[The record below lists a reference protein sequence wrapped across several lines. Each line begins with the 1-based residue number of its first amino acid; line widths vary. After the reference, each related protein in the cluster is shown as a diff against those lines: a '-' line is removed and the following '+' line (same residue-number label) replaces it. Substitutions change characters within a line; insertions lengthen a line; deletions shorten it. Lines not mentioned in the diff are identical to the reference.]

1 MNDQGAITKLR
12 DIEPFRNAIDSLSV
26 GRELPKNQKEL
37 VLAAAIELVDNY
49 KLDNHRVQSLDF
61 AYWIILNYSFQ
72 YDDYDPLFDFASCFG
87 FYPICSAIA
96 RLGKVSDSISS
107 ALVVG
112 SIEDNFENDGIVST
126 FEQKRCRN
134 SFMENASRDIAYVA
148 PTSFGKSELLIEL
161 ALDWSSGERVC
172 IVVPTKSL
180 LGQTYRAIAEKRPGC
195 SLITH
200 DEMYSGQND
209 FVAVLTQERAL
220 RMLDQNKD
228 LSFTTLFIDEA
239 HKVFDKGERSL
250 QLARLIR
257 QVKQRDL
264 STAVSFLSPVV
275 SDVGHFSYLTG
286 SNIEEIRVHFNMKEP
301 RYFLLEDQKRLC
313 LYNRFFDSFQTID
326 DIDGSLW
333 GCISGRSKDKNLLF
347 HTSPRE
353 IRKIALGLAGHLPK
367 VGINSSYF
375 DFLSCLR
382 EHVHPDYDEIFCLK
396 HGVLYLH
403 GQMQDL
409 VKEYL
414 CSKVSKFRQI
424 KYIVANSVILEGIN
438 MPIDSIFILGARG
451 LSRADLANL
460 IGRASRLN
468 NVFGAH
474 PKLERLMPEVYFV
487 DSPWSGSSSVSNAME
502 KIRSRGFK
510 DEVNNPIIKC
520 LEGERATDG
529 DKAIVSLEEFSAIGH
544 SNEVDALMARMYRLG
559 FLSIYK
565 ELSNGLVS
573 VISERMGSFKSSG
586 LDLFD
591 LVCEVFVK
599 DLQSSI
605 ASRSF
610 GRIENPD
617 VRRYYRRYLSDR
629 NSLPV
634 SRRIAAMIGVS
645 RHRQKNGNPRM
656 YVGDKFGECTF
667 CGEKALPPMRPLY
680 VDTTCKS
687 DQEMVSLVIS
697 KFKNEDD
704 FLGFTF
710 AKAVRLLY
718 ENECI
723 SEGEYCGFTYGI
735 SDDSVIALVKSGIPL
750 PVISLLEEN
759 NQLENVIQDKYGNYI
774 GNLDLKTFIGG
785 LDDLTRFEIC
795 EHISLDE

>member
-1 MNDQGAITKLR
+1 
-12 DIEPFRNAIDSLSV
+12 
-26 GRELPKNQKEL
+26 
-37 VLAAAIELVDNY
+37 
-49 KLDNHRVQSLDF
+49 
-61 AYWIILNYSFQ
+61 
-72 YDDYDPLFDFASCFG
+72 
-87 FYPICSAIA
+87 
-96 RLGKVSDSISS
+96 
-107 ALVVG
+107 
-112 SIEDNFENDGIVST
+112 
-126 FEQKRCRN
+126 
-134 SFMENASRDIAYVA
+134 
-148 PTSFGKSELLIEL
+148 
-161 ALDWSSGERVC
+161 
-172 IVVPTKSL
+172 
-180 LGQTYRAIAEKRPGC
+180 
-195 SLITH
+195 
-200 DEMYSGQND
+200 
-209 FVAVLTQERAL
+209 
-220 RMLDQNKD
+220 
-228 LSFTTLFIDEA
+228 
-239 HKVFDKGERSL
+239 
-250 QLARLIR
+250 
-257 QVKQRDL
+257 
-264 STAVSFLSPVV
+264 
-275 SDVGHFSYLTG
+275 
-286 SNIEEIRVHFNMKEP
+286 
-301 RYFLLEDQKRLC
+301 
-313 LYNRFFDSFQTID
+313 
-326 DIDGSLW
+326 
-333 GCISGRSKDKNLLF
+333 
-347 HTSPRE
+347 
-353 IRKIALGLAGHLPK
+353 
-367 VGINSSYF
+367 
-375 DFLSCLR
+375 
-382 EHVHPDYDEIFCLK
+382 
-396 HGVLYLH
+396 
-403 GQMQDL
+403 
-409 VKEYL
+409 
-414 CSKVSKFRQI
+414 
-424 KYIVANSVILEGIN
+424 
-438 MPIDSIFILGARG
+438 
-451 LSRADLANL
+451 
-460 IGRASRLN
+460 
-468 NVFGAH
+468 
-474 PKLERLMPEVYFV
+474 MPEVYFV

-723 SEGEYCGFTYGI
+723 SEGEYCGFTYGT